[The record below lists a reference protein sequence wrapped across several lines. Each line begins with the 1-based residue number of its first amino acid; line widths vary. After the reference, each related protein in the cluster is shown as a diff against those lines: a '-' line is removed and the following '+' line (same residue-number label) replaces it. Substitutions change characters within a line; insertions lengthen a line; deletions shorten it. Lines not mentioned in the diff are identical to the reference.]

1 VSIRHTFT
9 LRRPSSGQDTGE
21 IENEEGEY
29 YKTGRPDTHTS
40 TDSLAV
46 LSLNTRMIVFVSVRN
61 VGTSLVACLVR
72 VIGEESVRATG
83 SAIIPPDCRVCSA
96 TKISAVLQ
104 K

>member
-1 VSIRHTFT
+1 MWMV
-9 LRRPSSGQDTGE
+9 
-21 IENEEGEY
+21 
-29 YKTGRPDTHTS
+29 
-40 TDSLAV
+40 
-46 LSLNTRMIVFVSVRN
+46 VFVSVRN
-61 VGTSLVACLVR
+61 LGTPLVACLVR